1 MGKFSKSKGYRV
13 EAKLV
18 KEFVKHGI
26 KARRQPM
33 SGAIADF
40 PYDIEIRQEP
50 WHKLSVEVKARKD
63 GAGFKTLERWKSGA
77 DLLCLHKDH
86 GTTMV
91 CLDLPLFID
100 ILKEASN
107 NENG

>member
-33 SGAIADF
+33 SGAIPDF

-50 WHKLSVEVKARKD
+50 NVKNEVSKRAKKAS
-63 GAGFKTLERWKSGA
+63 T
-77 DLLCLHKDH
+77 
-86 GTTMV
+86 
-91 CLDLPLFID
+91 
-100 ILKEASN
+100 
-107 NENG
+107 

>member
-1 MGKFSKSKGYRV
+1 MGKFSKAKGYRV

-18 KEFVKHGI
+18 KEFVKNGI

-63 GAGFKTLERWKSGA
+63 GAGFKTLEKWKAGA

-100 ILKEASN
+100 ILKESN
-107 NENG
+107 DAQDK

>member
-13 EAKLV
+13 EHKLV
-18 KEFVKHGI
+18 KEFNKAGI

-40 PYDIEIRQEP
+40 PYDIEIKDERF
-50 WHKLSVEVKARKD
+50 HKLSVEVKARKNGD
-63 GAGFKTLERWKSGA
+63 GFKTLEKWKSGA

-100 ILKEASN
+100 ILKQDEL
-107 NENG
+107 

>member
-1 MGKFSKSKGYRV
+1 
-13 EAKLV
+13 
-18 KEFVKHGI
+18 
-26 KARRQPM
+26 M
-33 SGAIADF
+33 SGAIPDF

-50 WHKLSVEVKARKD
+50 WHKLSVDVLAGKD
-63 GAGFKTLERWKSGA
+63 GAGGQTLDSWKSGA

-100 ILKEASN
+100 ILKQSN
-107 NENG
+107 EQD

>member
-13 EAKLV
+13 EHKLV
-18 KEFVKHGI
+18 KEFN
-26 KARRQPM
+26 
-33 SGAIADF
+33 
-40 PYDIEIRQEP
+40 IEIKDERF
-50 WHKLSVEVKARKD
+50 HKLSVEVKARKNGD
-63 GAGFKTLERWKSGA
+63 GFKTLEKWKSGA

-100 ILKEASN
+100 ILKQDEL
-107 NENG
+107 

>member
-33 SGAIADF
+33 SGAIPDF

-50 WHKLSVEVKARKD
+50 
-63 GAGFKTLERWKSGA
+63 GNIY
-77 DLLCLHKDH
+77 
-86 GTTMV
+86 
-91 CLDLPLFID
+91 LFIKSTEF
-100 ILKEASN
+100 LYKSN
-107 NENG
+107 FWSL

>member
-1 MGKFSKSKGYRV
+1 M
-13 EAKLV
+13 
-18 KEFVKHGI
+18 
-26 KARRQPM
+26 
-33 SGAIADF
+33 
-40 PYDIEIRQEP
+40 
-50 WHKLSVEVKARKD
+50 EVKARKD

-100 ILKEASN
+100 ILKQSN
-107 NENG
+107 EQD